1 VFNVDWERVWFMR
14 VVEINGQNDSQ
25 PENFQA
31 RLDLNLKTD
40 APSTDLQALEACS
53 GIIFILVGD

>member
-1 VFNVDWERVWFMR
+1 MR